1 AKVLVRGEPNVS
13 YICSRYYRAPELI
26 FGAVEYTCQIDIWSS
41 GCVLAEL
48 LLGQPIFPGDSG
60 VDQLVEIIKVL
71 GTPTRDQIHEMNPD
85 YRDFRFP
92 QIRPHLWSKVFR
104 PRVPSDAVQ
113 LVSQLLDYT
122 PSKRLKPL
130 QAMMHVF
137 FDELRMDET
146 RLPNDRPLP
155 PLFNFTPYELS
166 MSDDL
171 SKLTHVDRSST
182 APGRT
187 ANPAGGAGADS
198 GSVNEAAE
206 KNVNEPSPSSSGADS
221 KLPPHSDLAGDQA
234 NVILADQK
242 PVGDGTVSGSSP
254 SASGNVCDNSNNS
267 AIKGSSTHDTGVGDA
282 NVNHDAPKGPVDGP
296 NAQTENT

>member
-1 AKVLVRGEPNVS
+1 
-13 YICSRYYRAPELI
+13 
-26 FGAVEYTCQIDIWSS
+26 
-41 GCVLAEL
+41 
-48 LLGQPIFPGDSG
+48 
-60 VDQLVEIIKVL
+60 
-71 GTPTRDQIHEMNPD
+71 
-85 YRDFRFP
+85 
-92 QIRPHLWSKVFR
+92 
-104 PRVPSDAVQ
+104 
-113 LVSQLLDYT
+113 
-122 PSKRLKPL
+122 
-130 QAMMHVF
+130 
-137 FDELRMDET
+137 
-146 RLPNDRPLP
+146 
-155 PLFNFTPYELS
+155 